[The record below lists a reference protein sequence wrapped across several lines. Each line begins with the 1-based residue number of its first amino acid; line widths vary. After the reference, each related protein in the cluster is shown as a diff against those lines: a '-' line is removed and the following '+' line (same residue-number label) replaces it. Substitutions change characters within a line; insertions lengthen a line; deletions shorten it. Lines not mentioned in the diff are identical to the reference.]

1 MIFSKKKLAEL
12 EAREAQVIKDMA
24 FIEQEKAFYKQA
36 EKSLLERKIEVEQ
49 ESEKAMLIMQRA
61 QADMEEARLIK
72 IRCQK
77 IIEREKQKRINTV
90 NAHRRKL
97 AKACKV

>member
-1 MIFSKKKLAEL
+1 MIFSKKKIADL
-12 EAREAQVIKDMA
+12 EAREAQVIKDMN
-24 FIEQEKAFYKQA
+24 FIAQEKVFYKNA
-36 EKSLLERKIEVEQ
+36 EKILLERKIEVEQ
-49 ESEKAMLIMQRA
+49 KNDKALILMQRA
-61 QADMEEARLIK
+61 QADIEEARIIK

-97 AKACKV
+97 ARASKA